1 MTDLVTVV
9 LTSHNRPN
17 ELKITLSSFFKYN
30 TYPIYK
36 IIIIE
41 DSGIPNCI
49 DEAIKEIPDN
59 VEKCIIYNEKNI
71 GQSKSIDKA
80 YNLVET
86 EYIFHCED
94 DWEFY
99 DYGFIEKSLE
109 ILKFNNKIFM
119 VHLRAYKNFK
129 LFQSGHPIN
138 PLIHNN
144 LFRCLNF
151 YRTDNCNVW
160 YGFSFNPGLRR
171 LKDCKAFMPYSE
183 KGGVVEYVLSRIYY
197 ENKYV
202 FAITLNERGYIKHIG
217 FNNPTPRNY

>member
-59 VEKCIIYNEKNI
+59 VEKCIIYNKKNM

-109 ILKFNNKIFM
+109 ILKFNEKIFL
-119 VHLRAYKNFK
+119 VNLRGYENFK
-129 LFQSGHPIN
+129 ILQNGLPIY
-138 PLIHNN
+138 PVVYNN
-144 LFRCLNF
+144 LFRCNTSL
-151 YRTDNCNVW
+151 RIGKDEVW

-171 LKDCKAFMPYSE
+171 LKDCKAFMPYNE
-183 KGGVVEYVLSRIYY
+183 KGGCVEYKLSKIYY

-202 FAITLNERGYIKHIG
+202 CAVTLNEKGYVKHIG
-217 FNNPTPRNY
+217 YDNPTPRNY

>member
-1 MTDLVTVV
+1 MRDFVTVV

-17 ELKITLSSFFKYN
+17 ELKTTLNSFFKYN

-49 DEAIKEIPDN
+49 DESIKEIPDN

-99 DYGFIEKSLE
+99 DYGFIEKSFE
-109 ILKFNNKIFM
+109 ILKLNEKIFM
-119 VHLRAYKNFK
+119 VHLRGYKNLK
-129 LFQSGHPIN
+129 IIDNWHPIN
-138 PLIHNN
+138 PIIHNN
-144 LFRCLNF
+144 LFRYLDIYGNEK
-151 YRTDNCNVW
+151 DGW

-171 LKDCKAFMPYSE
+171 FKDCKAFMPYGE
-183 KGGVVEYVLSRIYY
+183 KSGFVEKVLSRIYY
-197 ENKYV
+197 ENKYLC
-202 FAITLNERGYIKHIG
+202 AITLNEKGYVRHIG
-217 FNNPTPRNY
+217 FDNPTPRNY